1 MSFMNSYL
9 HDPEDVAK
17 ASLVLMIP
25 QNIYMIA
32 ITFTMLFVNGKLF
45 WVINLISLFP

>member
-1 MSFMNSYL
+1 MNTFL
-9 HDPEDVAK
+9 HSAEDVAK
-17 ASLVLMIP
+17 CALVLMVP